1 MAAKSGKKLYRVDP
15 RHTSQTCSKCMH
27 VDKESRN
34 GEKFICTN
42 CGHIDNAN
50 LQAARNVRK
59 KAIETYGLT
68 IAKRLKKVRPGS
80 SEPVQLNLFEIE

>member
-1 MAAKSGKKLYRVDP
+1 
-15 RHTSQTCSKCMH
+15 MH

-42 CGHIDNAN
+42 CGQIDDAH

-68 IAKRLKKVRPGS
+68 IAKRLKKVRSGS